1 MYRSWSWPVGVHPGH
16 QPQRIGV
23 YHWLPAGSW
32 SSARIATRSPGGCWP
47 SGFRIGRVG
56 PAGPPAVWP
65 HTSRP
70 SGRPARWS
78 PPGDGSWSQLAA
90 AGTPRMS
97 ERNEISHVIDLRD
110 YVFEIRCTYI
120 YVSDKSITSDL
131 KTICNLQYTK
141 NDSKPCMFMSKTKKK
156 KKTNKILLIC
166 KLIIL

>member
-1 MYRSWSWPVGVHPGH
+1 MYRSWSWPVGVHPGR

-47 SGFRIGRVG
+47 SGFRTGRVG

-110 YVFEIRCTYI
+110 YVFEIRCTYTSLIKVLRLILKLFAI
-120 YVSDKSITSDL
+120 YNTRKMIQNHVCLWAKL
-131 KTICNLQYTK
+131 KR
-141 NDSKPCMFMSKTKKK
+141 
-156 KKTNKILLIC
+156 KIKQI
-166 KLIIL
+166 KYYWYVN